1 MDIRRGDIFYIE
13 NRNAVGSEQDK
24 TRPALVVSND
34 TGNACAP
41 VVMVVWLTTQ
51 EKAPLPTHCT
61 VRAKVA
67 STALCENINTISKD
81 RVLDYI
87 RTATE
92 QEMAEVDKCLSV
104 ALGIVQV
111 LAVEDTGI
119 QHVDQLISDI
129 DRLFYRE
136 ADEKVAQGID
146 KANSIARQMYR
157 RLVVQ

>member
-119 QHVDQLISDI
+119 RHIDQLISDI
-129 DRLFYRE
+129 DGLFYRE